1 MTRPDSH
8 GPSQRQLRAG
18 EVIRHALAE
27 ILQRGEIIDPVLET
41 RVVTIPEVRMSPDLK
56 WATVFVMPLG
66 GQDLEPVLEA
76 LRRNR
81 KPLRG
86 ELARRVKL
94 KFMPDLRFEPDRT
107 FDEADRMSA
116 LLRSPSVAR
125 DLDHGDHDDNRGESE
140 DR

>member
-1 MTRPDSH
+1 MNRSDAH

-27 ILQRGEIIDPVLET
+27 ILQRGEITDPVLDT
-41 RVVTIPEVRMSPDLK
+41 HVVTIPEVRMSPDLK

-66 GQDLEPVLEA
+66 GQDIDPVLEA

-94 KFMPDLRFEPDRT
+94 KFMPDLRFEPDRS
-107 FDEADRMSA
+107 FEEADRMNA
-116 LLRSPSVAR
+116 LLRSPAVAR
-125 DLDHGDHDDNRGESE
+125 DLEQEGRRDEDEDH
-140 DR
+140 

>member
-1 MTRPDSH
+1 MSRSDAP

-27 ILQRGEIIDPVLET
+27 ILQRGEIADPILET
-41 RVVTIPEVRMSPDLK
+41 HVVTIPEVRMSPDLK

-66 GQDLEPVLEA
+66 GHDLDPVLEA

-94 KFMPDLRFEPDRT
+94 KFMPDLRFEADRT
-107 FDEADRMSA
+107 FDEADRMNA
-116 LLRSPSVAR
+116 LLRSPAVAR
-125 DLDHGDHDDNRGESE
+125 DLTREDHHDDNE
-140 DR
+140 DH